1 MNTTKLYLDNIE
13 AAYNTK
19 FTAKVISID
28 GNKIGLDRTLFYPIG
43 GGQNWDTGKIITSN
57 EELQVSEV
65 RGRNLV
71 EHHVNND
78 HNLSVGDEII
88 GEIDWDRR
96 YSHMRMHTAQHLM
109 SGLAYEL
116 FDGVRTVGN
125 QINVSHS
132 RIDFNPISFDE
143 SMMKTLSDSANQY
156 IKESTK
162 VYESIMTREEIN
174 AIMPEDRTNMD
185 LLPKSVKDLRVI
197 TIGNEFD
204 LCPCAGT
211 HVANLSEIGDITIV
225 SKKSKGKG
233 TQRIKY
239 ELNNNYKVNKPNLQI
254 I

>member
-43 GGQNWDTGKIITSN
+43 GGQNWDTGRIITSN

-71 EHHVNND
+71 EHHVNTD
-78 HNLSVGDEII
+78 HNLTVGDEII

-116 FDGVRTVGN
+116 FDGARTVGN

-143 SMMKTLSDSANQY
+143 SMIKELSDSANQY
-156 IKESTK
+156 IRESTK

-174 AIMPEDRTNMD
+174 SIMPEDRTNMD

-239 ELNNNYKVNKPNLQI
+239 ELNNNYKVKKPNLQI

>member
-43 GGQNWDTGKIITSN
+43 GGQNWDTGKIITPN

-71 EHHVNND
+71 EHHVNTD

-116 FDGVRTVGN
+116 FDGTRTVGN

-143 SMMKTLSDSANQY
+143 SMMKELSDSANQY
-156 IKESTK
+156 IRESTK

-174 AIMPEDRTNMD
+174 SIMPEDRTNMD

-239 ELNNNYKVNKPNLQI
+239 ELNNNYKVKKPNLQI

>member
-1 MNTTKLYLDNIE
+1 
-13 AAYNTK
+13 
-19 FTAKVISID
+19 
-28 GNKIGLDRTLFYPIG
+28 
-43 GGQNWDTGKIITSN
+43 
-57 EELQVSEV
+57 
-65 RGRNLV
+65 
-71 EHHVNND
+71 
-78 HNLSVGDEII
+78 
-88 GEIDWDRR
+88 
-96 YSHMRMHTAQHLM
+96 M

-116 FDGVRTVGN
+116 FDGTRTVGN

-143 SMMKTLSDSANQY
+143 SMIKELSDSANQY
-156 IKESTK
+156 IRESTK

-174 AIMPEDRTNMD
+174 SIMPEDRTNMD

-239 ELNNNYKVNKPNLQI
+239 ELNNNYKVKKPNLQI

>member
-43 GGQNWDTGKIITSN
+43 GGQNWDTGKIITPN

-71 EHHVNND
+71 EHHVNTD

-88 GEIDWDRR
+88 GEIDWERR

-116 FDGVRTVGN
+116 FDGTRTVGN

-143 SMMKTLSDSANQY
+143 SMIKELSDSANQY
-156 IKESTK
+156 IRESTK

-174 AIMPEDRTNMD
+174 SIMPEDRTNMD

-239 ELNNNYKVNKPNLQI
+239 ELNNNYKVKKPNLQI